1 VAVPVVLL
9 GICVC
14 FIVLIP
20 VVLFLFTYIFRQ
32 ACVLSGLPKPNVATA
47 AGVMLLIRIS
57 TTVCETM
64 MELIVRES
72 CEVAGLPGWESGLI
86 VFFLL
91 LPIDLLISAGLHS
104 GLMNIKF
111 GKGIEVWFVQWL
123 IILSIVAAITFV
135 VGVIVLVYQ
144 LNG

>member
-1 VAVPVVLL
+1 MPVVLL
-9 GICVC
+9 GICI
-14 FIVLIP
+14 FLLMLIP
-20 VVLFLFTYIFRQ
+20 MLLFLFTYIFRQ
-32 ACVLSGLPKPNVATA
+32 ACALSGLSKPSVATA
-47 AGVMLLIRIS
+47 AGVMLLIRVS
-57 TTVCETM
+57 TTVCEAM
-64 MELIVRES
+64 MEVIVRES

-135 VGVIVLVYQ
+135 IGVIVLVYQ

>member
-1 VAVPVVLL
+1 MPVVLL
-9 GICVC
+9 AICAC
-14 FIVLIP
+14 FIMFIP
-20 VVLFLFTYIFRQ
+20 VVLFLFTYVFRQ
-32 ACVLSGLPKPNVATA
+32 ACVLSGLPKPSIATA

-57 TTVCETM
+57 TTVCEAM

-72 CEVAGLPGWESGLI
+72 CGVVGLPGWESGLI

-91 LPIDLLISAGLHS
+91 LPIDLIISAGLHS
-104 GLMNIKF
+104 GLMNIRF

-135 VGVIVLVYQ
+135 VGVILLVYQ
-144 LNG
+144 LN

>member
-1 VAVPVVLL
+1 MVAGAMLMAFCFFLL
-9 GICVC
+9 M
-14 FIVLIP
+14 LIP
-20 VVLFLFTYIFRQ
+20 ITLFLFTYIFRQ
-32 ACVLSGLPKPNVATA
+32 ACAWSGLRKPSILTA
-47 AGVMLLIRIS
+47 AGVMILIRIS
-57 TTVCETM
+57 TTISEVLM
-64 MELIVRES
+64 DVVVRET
-72 CEVAGLPGWESGLI
+72 CEIAGLPGWESGII

-135 VGVIVLVYQ
+135 VGVFILVDHF
-144 LNG
+144 NG